1 MKNTLLFY
9 IAKINFL
16 YPYNLGIRFVK
27 YKRFF
32 SRNWTEFDNCTL
44 LLKMANYAIKNIP
57 FYKRN
62 NTNEY
67 INSIEDFKQKVSLI
81 NKDIIMANWHDF
93 VLPNYP
99 RCKVREGTT
108 GGTSGKPLRLLTPR
122 NRYIVEQNTMNALWE
137 NIGWKGHIR
146 GVIRNAHLGST
157 EIYQVNPLKKEIIFD
172 GFRTDMSYYEKV
184 YNVLKKLN
192 IQYIHAYPSSAYQ
205 FSLFLKKTKKP
216 VGFIKGFLCG
226 SESLTSL
233 QEKIIKDELGI
244 PVYNWYG
251 HSEKL
256 ILGGPC
262 KGNDAIHI
270 EPSYGFFELVDKKG
284 NEIEKVGQIGEIVGT
299 SLHNMYMPFMRYMT
313 GDFAEYAGSY
323 CPFCKRKVKLIRNIQ
338 GRRDINKIYLKE
350 DTYVSITALNLHS
363 DLYNFIEGM
372 QYVQLKKGELKIYL
386 IKGENYHSKIEDKL
400 KEHFLKAL
408 LNKCDFEFIYTNKI
422 ENEPNGKFLPL
433 KQFIQTEN

>member
-27 YKRFF
+27 YRRFF

-67 INSIEDFKQKVSLI
+67 INSIEDFKQKVPLI

-122 NRYIVEQNTMNALWE
+122 NRYIVEQNTMNALWK